1 MQTTLR
7 LRTLG
12 LTTAF
17 ASFAL
22 VTYVLVASVVPR
34 PTVDNTDVISGR
46 VTKVMDGGVNDVVI
60 TLEGDD
66 RIYYINR
73 GQERGVELNRFAQQL
88 EGEQIE
94 LRAVQLMWSPLNPS
108 RRVVPVARVTLEQK
122 VLFTDF

>member
-17 ASFAL
+17 ASFAF
-22 VTYVLVASVVPR
+22 VAYVLVASVVPR

-108 RRVVPVARVTLEQK
+108 RRVVPVARITLEQK